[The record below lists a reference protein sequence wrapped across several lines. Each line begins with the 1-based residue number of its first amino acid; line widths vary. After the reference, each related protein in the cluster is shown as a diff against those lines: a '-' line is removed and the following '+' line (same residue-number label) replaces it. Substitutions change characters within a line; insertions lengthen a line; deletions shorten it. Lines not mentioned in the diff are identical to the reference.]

1 MVFPLTFLLATPMLK
16 TINRDFQFV
25 GYGASFSSNDDR
37 PTISCDGRIPG
48 GVTLEVTHWTG
59 NETPD
64 KLYKDTSTEM
74 ALKLATNQEY
84 SDLTANAW
92 VLNNHFDTDGVLS
105 VWACLEPEL
114 ALEHADLLREGAEAG
129 DFGEW
134 SSDLGV
140 KLDSALLELCS
151 QSKDEETAFY
161 TAFKELPSLL
171 KDLKETGGKAY
182 EKLWKPGFEDAL
194 NGWDI
199 LQNDDSTSL
208 EAFNDELAIL
218 KKPASLPSIAPV
230 ALHRGLVAK
239 GLDTSVKRVLHMTT
253 AEANGNSKS
262 YQYEKAGHGWVSKLV
277 QRPMVPG
284 VDSQKLV
291 EKLNQGDSMWKSG
304 GPSLVS
310 ICETAKTTT
319 ESLED
324 VIAALVNH
332 DEGLSSN

>member
-1 MVFPLTFLLATPMLK
+1 MVSPLSFLLAAPMLK
-16 TINRDFQFV
+16 TTSRDFQFV
-25 GYGASFSSNDDR
+25 GYGSSFSSDDGR
-37 PTISCDGRIPG
+37 PTISCDGRIPPA
-48 GVTLEVTHWTG
+48 TLEVTHWTG

-74 ALKLATNQEY
+74 ALKLASDQEY

-114 ALEHADLLREGAEAG
+114 ALEHAELLRQGAEAG

-151 QSKDEETAFY
+151 QSTDEETAFY
-161 TAFKELPSLL
+161 KAFEELPSLL

-194 NGWDI
+194 NSWDV
-199 LQNDDSTSL
+199 LQNDGSTSL

-218 KKPASLPSIAPV
+218 KKPSSLPSVAPV
-230 ALHRGLVAK
+230 ALHRGLVEK
-239 GLDTSVKRVLHMTT
+239 GLDTSVKRVLRVATSET
-253 AEANGNSKS
+253 NDNLNS
-262 YQYEKAGHGWVSKLV
+262 YQYEKAGHGWVTKLV
-277 QRPMVPG
+277 QRPMVPA

-291 EKLNQGDSMWKSG
+291 EKLNESGITWKSG
-304 GPSLVS
+304 GSSLVS
-310 ICETAKTTT
+310 ICQTAEPTK

-324 VIAALVNH
+324 VISALVKY